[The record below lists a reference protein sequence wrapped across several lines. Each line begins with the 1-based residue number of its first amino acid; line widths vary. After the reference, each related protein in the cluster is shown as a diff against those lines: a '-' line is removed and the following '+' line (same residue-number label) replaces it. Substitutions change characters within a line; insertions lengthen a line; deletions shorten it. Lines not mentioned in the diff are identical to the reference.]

1 MKFTKEWLGEW
12 AASLFV
18 ILIFPIK
25 PLKAD
30 FFAVS
35 SIFQMLLDPLLLYVP
50 LINED
55 IKCVK
60 LDHRLMIAA
69 IVLRTYGDVR
79 YLVRIII
86 RIKKGLQESQSLK
99 KIAITIAMDTVSLLP
114 IPQVRESRPS
124 SLLQLTN

>member
-12 AASLFV
+12 AANLFV

-25 PLKAD
+25 PLKPD

-35 SIFQMLLDPLLLYVP
+35 SIFQMLLDPLFLYVP
-50 LINED
+50 IINED
-55 IKCVK
+55 IKCVM
-60 LDHRLMIAA
+60 LDHRLKIAA
-69 IVLRTYGDVR
+69 LVLRSYGDVR
-79 YLVRIII
+79 YVVRIII
-86 RIKKGLQESQSLK
+86 RIKKGLQESHSLK